1 MVIPHPTLRLLGK
14 PLQLVSRIEI
24 VANGLRMTQEY
35 PKGISRGSP
44 LLHDLGINLA
54 QTLP

>member
-24 VANGLRMTQEY
+24 VANGLRMAQEY